1 MSLSIGIV
9 GLPNV
14 GKSSTFNALCKAQ
27 QAEVANY
34 PFCTIQPNRA
44 VVPVPDGRLEKLAE
58 LAKVE
63 RAIHAAIEFV
73 DIAGL
78 VKGASRG
85 EGLGNQFLANIR
97 DTAAILHI
105 VRCFDDANVAH
116 VSESIDPRDDI
127 ETINLELILADLQ
140 LVERKLDRLESAVK
154 GDKKSIPVREMTL
167 ALKDHLAQGKPAS
180 AFSQKD
186 TEIFAELN
194 RELRLLTARPLI
206 YVANVAEGALMEENE
221 YTRAVREIAEDQGV
235 EMVKI
240 CARLEQ
246 ELVDMSP
253 EERREYLQLVGVE
266 QSGLD
271 QVIAASFKL
280 LGLISFFTMNEQEAR
295 AWNIPQ
301 GWTAPKAAGAIHTDF
316 ERGFIR
322 AEVIPFETFAKYGGG
337 QAVRAAGLMRIEGKE
352 YIVQDGD
359 ILYIRFNV

>member
-1 MSLSIGIV
+1 
-9 GLPNV
+9 
-14 GKSSTFNALCKAQ
+14 
-27 QAEVANY
+27 
-34 PFCTIQPNRA
+34 
-44 VVPVPDGRLEKLAE
+44 
-58 LAKVE
+58 
-63 RAIHAAIEFV
+63 
-73 DIAGL
+73 
-78 VKGASRG
+78 
-85 EGLGNQFLANIR
+85 
-97 DTAAILHI
+97 
-105 VRCFDDANVAH
+105 
-116 VSESIDPRDDI
+116 
-127 ETINLELILADLQ
+127 
-140 LVERKLDRLESAVK
+140 
-154 GDKKSIPVREMTL
+154 
-167 ALKDHLAQGKPAS
+167 
-180 AFSQKD
+180 
-186 TEIFAELN
+186 
-194 RELRLLTARPLI
+194 
-206 YVANVAEGALMEENE
+206 
-221 YTRAVREIAEDQGV
+221 VREIAEDQGV

-322 AEVIPFETFAKYGGG
+322 AEVIPFETFAKYGSG